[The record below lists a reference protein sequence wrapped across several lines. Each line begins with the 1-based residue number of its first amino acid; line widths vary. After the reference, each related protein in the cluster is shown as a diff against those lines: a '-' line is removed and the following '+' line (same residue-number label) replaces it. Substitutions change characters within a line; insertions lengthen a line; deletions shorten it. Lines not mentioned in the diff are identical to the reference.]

1 MIGKIKGKLD
11 EISKN
16 VGLIETSGGVYY
28 QITLTSSFIK
38 DHKLAQ
44 EVVLFTYLQ
53 VREDALVLYG
63 FETKEESDFFTIL
76 LTVPGVGPKTAFT
89 VISFAKITELL
100 AAVKNQNVQYFTRIP
115 GLGRKTTMK
124 IMLELSSKLK
134 EQFDLG
140 KLYLSDDDK
149 TVIDALISLGF
160 KSFDAKALLSK
171 IPPTLS
177 VEEKIREGL
186 RLSNLEK
193 KKV

>member
-11 EISKN
+11 EIAKN
-16 VGLIETSGGVYY
+16 VGLIETTGGVYY
-28 QITLTSSFIK
+28 QITLTPSFIK
-38 DHKLAQ
+38 NHRTGQ
-44 EVVLFTYLQ
+44 VVMLFTYLQ
-53 VREDALVLYG
+53 VREDALILYG
-63 FETKEESDFFTIL
+63 FESKQESDFFKIL

-89 VISFAKITELL
+89 VISFAKIEELL
-100 AAVKNQNVQYFTRIP
+100 TAVKNQNVEYFTRIP

-160 KSFDAKALLSK
+160 KSPDAKALLSK
-171 IPPTLS
+171 IPQSLS
-177 VEEKIREGL
+177 IEEKIREGL
-186 RLSNLEK
+186 RLSNLDK